1 VIGRPWENPEARP
14 DYIVTSS
21 EGDDY
26 PEPDDPDPNG
36 GDVADDIVRVGPDGI
51 DDPETE
57 WAVDAPTDAL
67 PPLSPDEIWLLIPG
81 EPLLVVTTLPKP
93 KHVPLGLAIRPGEI
107 AVCSGRQRRWSR
119 TPLGGSDEDA
129 ALPVAHLVLVVF
141 IRHRAKGVRTKPRKY
156 VIVTNDDGEMLG
168 WLDYSDAWN
177 FEGQILKQ
185 MVEGAGLAYAVER
198 YGTEPEFERAHPEWV
213 N

>member
-1 VIGRPWENPEARP
+1 MIGRPWEDPEARP
-14 DYIVTSS
+14 DYVLTSS
-21 EGDDY
+21 DGDDY
-26 PEPDDPDPNG
+26 PEPDAPATTG
-36 GDVADDIVRVGPDGI
+36 GDEPDHIVRVGPDGI

-57 WAVDAPTDAL
+57 WAIDGPADAL
-67 PPLSPDEIWLLIPG
+67 PPLSADEIWLLVPG
-81 EPLLVVTTLPKP
+81 EPLDVVTSLPKP

-107 AVCSGRQRRWSR
+107 AVCSGRRRRWSR
-119 TPLGGSDEDA
+119 TPLGGADEDA
-129 ALPVAHLVLVVF
+129 DLPVARTVLVVF

-156 VIVTNDDGEMLG
+156 VIVTNDDDEVLG

-198 YGTEPEFERAHPEWV
+198 YGTEAEFERAHPEWV
-213 N
+213 G